1 MDDKKERTFSFSLEN
16 FTDRIVLLV
25 VLGILGGPGIIS
37 MVVPSARPLAFTSE
51 DGAKLEDRMEFIRTE
66 IRRECEKNL
75 SFLQSQIDD
84 IESADAKLQDE
95 HNAHLHVAPPV
106 WVDRKLKFLQSE
118 IDKTNQRVTDH
129 NTYAEIWKHRIV
141 VLEEKQRKQ

>member
-16 FTDRIVLLV
+16 ITDRIVLLV
-25 VLGILGGPGIIS
+25 VLSILGGPGIIS

-84 IESADAKLQDE
+84 IESADD
-95 HNAHLHVAPPV
+95 
-106 WVDRKLKFLQSE
+106 D
-118 IDKTNQRVTDH
+118 
-129 NTYAEIWKHRIV
+129 
-141 VLEEKQRKQ
+141 LEEKYHDHSHEAQQRWVIERLNHIEQELHRLGGDRTQ